1 METTLA
7 NLLPYLIDGI
17 PTTIQVSVYSLLFG
31 IPVSV
36 LLALGRMSPWWIARL
51 PAGFVIEM
59 FRGTSALIQLFW
71 AFYVLPFF
79 GIRLSPMAAGVI
91 VLGLNEGAYFSEV
104 VRASLKTVMAGQR
117 DAITS
122 LQLPKLYAFF
132 QITLP
137 QALPL
142 MIPPFGNAAVGMIKF
157 SSLVSLVTLQDVT
170 FRTHALQSQ
179 TGESLPVYLA
189 ALLIYFALALI
200 AIVLVAQ
207 LERFVNRKA
216 GRTLKSPARLF
227 ARRSN
232 PIPKWA
238 FGK

>member
-1 METTLA
+1 METSFSD
-7 NLLPYLIDGI
+7 LLPYLIEGI
-17 PTTIQVSVYSLLFG
+17 PITLEVSILSLLFG

-36 LLALGRMSPWWIARL
+36 LLALGRMSPWAIARL
-51 PAGFVIEM
+51 PAGFVIEL

-79 GIRLSPMAAGVI
+79 GIVLSPLAAGVI

-104 VRASLKTVMAGQR
+104 VRASLKSVMQGQR
-117 DAITS
+117 DAIIS
-122 LQLPKLYAFF
+122 LHLPKRYAFF
-132 QITLP
+132 RVTIP

-170 FRTHALQSQ
+170 FRTHSLHSS
-179 TGESLPVYLA
+179 TGESLPVYIA
-189 ALLIYFALALI
+189 ALIIYFSLALVTI
-200 AIVLVAQ
+200 ALCHQ
-207 LERFVNRKA
+207 LERYINVKA
-216 GRTLKSPARLF
+216 GRAVKARAHMF
-227 ARRSN
+227 ERQAN
-232 PIPKWA
+232 PVPRWA